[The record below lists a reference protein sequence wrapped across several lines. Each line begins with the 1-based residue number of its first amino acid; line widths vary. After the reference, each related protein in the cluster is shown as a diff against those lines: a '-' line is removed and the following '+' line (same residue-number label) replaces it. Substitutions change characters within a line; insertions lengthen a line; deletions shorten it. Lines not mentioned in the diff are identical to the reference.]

1 MYRKIKIATILPYKE
16 NYTFKR
22 AAAASLWVSDF
33 YKYSKYKKTNFVYG
47 NTDTKDYLTKNYIN
61 IQINENSKF
70 TSSTKEYCDFL
81 IKKIKNK
88 NFDII
93 EVHNR
98 PQVFTYLENK
108 MKSKYIIYF
117 HNDPL
122 SMGGSKTIKE
132 RLNLVNKA
140 NKIVFITKWV
150 QRRFFK
156 DLDEKL
162 INKTEIVYHS
172 IASDKK
178 IHKKEKKITFVG
190 KLNRSKGYD
199 IYGNAITKIL
209 NEFKD
214 WKAYSIGDEKRNK
227 PIFEHKSHFD
237 LGYRSHKYVLKFL
250 QKSEIAVIPSRWEEP
265 FGRTALEASSRACA
279 TIISNRGG
287 LPETT
292 DHCIILKKLDSKEL
306 YLAIKKLIT
315 NKKLRIRLQKGGF
328 SNVKHLVEVNAKL
341 IDDIREE
348 LIADYKLNISKNRLR
363 IMNIHN
369 LGQKLNHRLYNIS
382 LGKKFTNGFIRNN
395 HDVLEISDR
404 DFIKQNRTLLFT
416 NTHTKFQEYLLES
429 FKNYNP
435 DLLFFGH
442 TKNINLETI
451 DKFKNINKNLIISQ
465 WNEDPVM
472 PSLKYSRENIQN
484 ISHYNGY
491 VDHNFIT
498 TDPHIF
504 SKQNSKI
511 KNLHYFFIPVDPNIE
526 CFNVS
531 KLKPRNDIFYAMSHG
546 VNRATLKKGK
556 IDNRI
561 NFLNKLIK
569 KFAHIKYDFYGFEN
583 KEPIWGDYFYK
594 ALINSKMGLNLSR
607 GLPTKH
613 YTSNRIA
620 SMMGNGLL
628 TFVDKKTKLDDFF
641 SKSEMITYNDIDD
654 LSDKIKFYK
663 KNESA
668 RIKIANNG
676 RQKYFKLF
684 NEIKTSKYLIDISLG
699 KKANF
704 Y

>member
-1 MYRKIKIATILPYKE
+1 MPFKIKIATILPYKE
-16 NYTFKR
+16 NYTFKK

-33 YKYSKYKKTNFVYG
+33 YKYSKYKKTNFIFG
-47 NTDTKDYLTKNYIN
+47 STDTNDYLSKNYIN
-61 IQINENSKF
+61 IQIDKNSKF

-88 NFDII
+88 KFEII

-122 SMGGSKTIKE
+122 SMGGSKTVKE
-132 RLNLVNKA
+132 RLNLVKKA
-140 NKIVFITKWV
+140 NKIIFITKWV
-150 QRRFFK
+150 QKRFFK

-172 IASDKK
+172 ISSDKK
-178 IHKKEKKITFVG
+178 IHKKDKKITFVG

-199 IYGNAITKIL
+199 IYGSAIIKIL
-209 NEFKD
+209 NEFND

-292 DHCIILKKLDSKEL
+292 DHCVILKRLDSRNL

-315 NKKLRIRLQKGGF
+315 NKKLRTLLQKGGF
-328 SNVKHLVEVNAKL
+328 SNVKHLVQDNAKL
-341 IDDIREE
+341 IDDIRTE
-348 LIADYKLNISKNRLR
+348 LVTDYKVNISKNKLR

-416 NTHTKFQEYLLES
+416 NTHSKFQEYLIES

-442 TKNINLETI
+442 TKNIQLETI

-472 PSLKYSRENIQN
+472 PSLEYSRENIQN

-491 VDHNFIT
+491 VDHNFVT
-498 TDPHIF
+498 TDPSVF
-504 SKQNSKI
+504 SRQNSKI

-531 KLKPRNDIFYAMSHG
+531 KLNPRNDIFYAMSHG

-556 IDNRI
+556 SDNRI

-569 KFAHIKYDFYGFEN
+569 KISHIKYDFYGFEN

-641 SKSEMITYNDIDD
+641 LKTEMITYNDIDD
-654 LSDKIKFYK
+654 LSEKIQFYK
-663 KNESA
+663 KNENA

-676 RQKYFKLF
+676 RLKYFKLF
-684 NEIKTSKYLIDISLG
+684 NEIKTTKYLIDISLG